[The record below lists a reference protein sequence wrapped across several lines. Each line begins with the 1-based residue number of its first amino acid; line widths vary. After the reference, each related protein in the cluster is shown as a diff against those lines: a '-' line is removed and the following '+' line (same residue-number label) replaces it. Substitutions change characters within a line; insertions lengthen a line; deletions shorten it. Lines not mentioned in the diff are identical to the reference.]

1 MMDVPS
7 ATKLFK
13 YFDEQYGLANLTE
26 RTSTRRS
33 NSYVHTIV
41 LKNDEEATYSYS
53 LYGVSHFYHILPNKA
68 ARAPKLMFFS

>member
-41 LKNDEEATYSYS
+41 LKNDEEATYF

-68 ARAPKLMFFS
+68 ARAPKLMFIS